1 MENNVESIFNSL
13 RSRVIDISHDL
24 MNVGDADVELLVLD
38 DTMVDLIDTID
49 LSDDKEVKKAL
60 MNMYLVGK
68 AVQEI
73 EDKVRNVS
81 K

>member
-73 EDKVRNVS
+73 EDKVRNS
-81 K
+81 

>member
-68 AVQEI
+68 AVQE
-73 EDKVRNVS
+73 EDKVRNS
-81 K
+81 